1 MTGYMIVGSM
11 YDASSGNLSGFLLHV
26 DGKPF
31 VTEDGTIAVSTAID
45 YLKSDLEDYEDV
57 EYGHYENVVYGVN
70 DCIEVQYKITALDG
84 NPLIVDDY
92 LKNKIC
98 NVWLD

>member
-1 MTGYMIVGSM
+1 MIVGSM
-11 YDASSGNLSGFLLHV
+11 YDTNSGNLSGFLLHV

-45 YLKSDLEDYEDV
+45 YLKSDLEDYEYI

-70 DCIEVQYKITALDG
+70 NCIEVQYKITALDG

-92 LKNKIC
+92 LKNKIG